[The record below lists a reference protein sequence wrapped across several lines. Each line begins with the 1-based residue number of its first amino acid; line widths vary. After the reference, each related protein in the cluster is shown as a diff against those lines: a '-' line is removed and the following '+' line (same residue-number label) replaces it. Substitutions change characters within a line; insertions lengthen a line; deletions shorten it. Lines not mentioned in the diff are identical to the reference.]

1 MKREDGRMQILLGTT
16 NPSKA
21 GLFQRLLAGT
31 DVSFVMLRD
40 LGVTAEPEECGA
52 TPEENARIKAA
63 FYHRY
68 APQSAVIC
76 ADSGLY
82 LDALP
87 LDDPRQPGL
96 HVRTP
101 GGCARLD
108 DEAMI
113 RHYAALSHALGG
125 RVLAYYLDGVA
136 VWIDGTLHSLQATRE
151 EAREDGFWMTDTPC
165 AARRPGWPLDSL
177 SLDLNGTHFLSQE
190 RRRQAQQDTGST
202 KRLCAFL
209 RSALGLEG

>member
-1 MKREDGRMQILLGTT
+1 MQILLGTT
-16 NPSKA
+16 NPSKV
-21 GLFQRLLAGT
+21 GLFKRMLEGL
-31 DVSFVMLRD
+31 DVTFVTLSD
-40 LGVTAEPEECGA
+40 LGVTDEPEESGK

-63 FYHRY
+63 FYSRY

-101 GGCARLD
+101 GGCPRLD

-113 RHYAALSHALGG
+113 RYYAALSHELGG

-136 VWIDGTLHSLQATRE
+136 VVARGQMFSFQYTRE
-151 EAREDGFWMTDTPC
+151 EAREGGGFYLLDTPC
-165 AARRPGWPLDSL
+165 KARRLGWPLDSI
-177 SLDLNGTHFLSQE
+177 SEDRSGCHFLSPE
-190 RRRQAQQDTGST
+190 RREQAQETRTGRE
-202 KRLCAFL
+202 RLRAFL
-209 RSALGLEG
+209 KDVLGMA